1 MNIRRVEQL
10 DAEGRMT
17 AAGHAAFAKR
27 DASGA
32 QLYSHER
39 KTVEMP
45 AQADAALRRN
55 KKAWAFFSTQAPI
68 YQRAAAWWIVS
79 AKRAETKASRL
90 AQLIHDSE
98 QGVPVAPL
106 RRPEKR

>member
-1 MNIRRVEQL
+1 MRKLNKLLSMARIVRQSTANRTLFHLHSEAEIR
-10 DAEGRMT
+10 
-17 AAGHAAFAKR
+17 AAFAKR

-55 KKAWAFFSTQAPI
+55 KKAWAFFSTQAPT

-79 AKRAETKASRL
+79 AKRAEAI
-90 AQLIHDSE
+90 A
-98 QGVPVAPL
+98 VA
-106 RRPEKR
+106 